1 MAKTAGS
8 SGQAAKPRG
17 RPFEKGRSGNPS
29 GRRPVPKEVKDMLKA
44 ATGDA
49 ARLLISTV
57 NDPEAKLE
65 LRIRCAETIL
75 DRVYG
80 RAAQPIEADGAV
92 RVVLEGLEEYA
103 G

>member
-1 MAKTAGS
+1 
-8 SGQAAKPRG
+8 
-17 RPFEKGRSGNPS
+17 
-29 GRRPVPKEVKDMLKA
+29 MLKA

-92 RVVLEGLEEYA
+92 RVILEGLEEYA